1 VSDRRPLLVFRP
13 PTIGPIPTGPPQG
26 GQRQPAG
33 PGAAAQGRRLTPRV
47 QQLSAAL
54 QARRVGPD
62 DREVDPQLIVV
73 FDVAGAVADFARAV
87 EKVPGLEFLAELA
100 DEEVEPD
107 EDFFLVDEHGR
118 RRTKLIPTSLYATFT
133 DAEAARELIR
143 MFHSWSTTDT
153 LPHGYAP
160 LRDAFRQ
167 CRDLRAW
174 GPEDRVRETGL
185 LADWEETVAVVGAT
199 NSARVEIELWFRGAA
214 AARAAAQEEVGRAV
228 TACGGAV
235 IKSSVMEGIG
245 YHAMLADIPYLE
257 VTRILRDGP
266 AAMDLLLTPS
276 VMLVAAA
283 HQVGP
288 PTTSGAVRA
297 DAVARSLPIEST
309 ARVALLDGMPLTN
322 HVLLS
327 GRLLVDD
334 PDGCEDSYQSGQRQ
348 HGTQMAS
355 LICHGDRSVDAAPLT
370 SPLYVRPILS
380 IDAVSGR
387 ELTSAGELLVD
398 VLLRA
403 FRRMFEGEGGEQAQ
417 APGVRIV
424 NLSIGDD
431 RRPFVRRMSAPARLL
446 DWLALTYNVLIVVSA
461 GNHLGDL
468 ELGPALNPDSSDD
481 DVTKAAR
488 ARQLQDARLRSVL
501 SPAEAVNALTVGAL
515 HADAATGPLPAHVVD
530 VLPEGDPAGYS
541 PGGGGFRRAVKPEI
555 LVPGGRQVY
564 LRQVPGDT
572 AIRPAQ
578 QTAVGPGLLTAAP
591 DSGGGTTGLAFLV
604 GTSGAAALT
613 SRLAHDVLLTLE
625 QEAGDVD
632 PLYHP
637 VLVRALLVHASS
649 WSGPGEALRSA
660 LALDRPAFSRYY
672 GYGRLEPDR
681 ALGGLPTR
689 ATVIGGGVIGDRQR
703 HAWQLPLP
711 TALASSRDW
720 RRVTVT
726 LAWLSAVNPRDVR
739 YRKARLS
746 VSPAAAPLATK
757 RTQVDAQTTGRGT
770 VQHEVYEG
778 AKAVGF
784 VEGDHLSMHV
794 DCHIDAGTIPAGVRY
809 GLAVSVEVATSLQ
822 VDLHEQVRLGL
833 REPIRVRPRA

>member
-1 VSDRRPLLVFRP
+1 M
-13 PTIGPIPTGPPQG
+13 
-26 GQRQPAG
+26 
-33 PGAAAQGRRLTPRV
+33 

-62 DREVDPQLIVV
+62 DREADPQLIVV

-107 EDFFLVDEHGR
+107 DDFFLVDEHGQ

-133 DAEAARELIR
+133 NAEAARELIR

-174 GPEDRVRETGL
+174 GPGDRVRETGL
-185 LADWEETVAVVGAT
+185 FADWEETVAVVGAT

-214 AARAAAQEEVGRAV
+214 AARAAAQDEVGRAV
-228 TACGGAV
+228 AACGGAV
-235 IKSSVMEGIG
+235 ITSSVVEGIG
-245 YHAMLADIPYLE
+245 YHAMLADIPYAE
-257 VTRILRDGP
+257 VNRILRDGP

-288 PTTSGAVRA
+288 PTTSGAARA
-297 DAVARSLPIEST
+297 DAAARSLPVEST

-322 HVLLS
+322 HVLLA
-327 GRLLVDD
+327 GRLIVDD
-334 PDGCEDSYQSGQRQ
+334 PDGCEDSYGSDQRQ

-380 IDAVSGR
+380 IDPLSGR

-403 FRRMFEGEGGEQAQ
+403 FRRMFEGEQAQ

-461 GNHLGDL
+461 GNHPGDL
-468 ELGPALNPDSSDD
+468 ELGPAIDPGTSDD
-481 DVTKAAR
+481 VVTNAAR

-515 HADAATGPLPAHVVD
+515 HADAAAGPLPAHVMD

-591 DSGGGTTGLAFLV
+591 GSGGGTTGLAFLV

-613 SRLAHDVLLTLE
+613 SRLAHDVLSTLE
-625 QEAGDVD
+625 REAGDVD

-649 WSGPGEALRSA
+649 WSGPGEALRAA

-703 HAWQLPLP
+703 HDWQLPLP

-746 VSPAAAPLATK
+746 VTPAVAPLATK
-757 RTQVDAQTTGRGT
+757 RTQVDAPTTGRGT

-784 VEGDHLSMHV
+784 VEGDHLAMQV
-794 DCHIDAGTIPAGVRY
+794 DCHVDAGTIPAGVRY
-809 GLAVSVEVATSLQ
+809 GLAVSVEVATTLR

-833 REPIRVRPRA
+833 REPVRVRPRG